1 MSIALTLSASVNVAR
16 SSTTLPTSS
25 VRGVSSGAV
34 KVQLFGRRKALEMHV
49 RRDEAH
55 RVHRDAMGQQRQLG
69 DVEVDACLQSG
80 TPSRCPN
87 RYCRRSPCSR
97 SGAAS
102 APAGLLPDQPRISS
116 GSLPRV
122 SRTNLSS
129 LIRRRRGI
137 RGQKAD
143 LLRRMVTRI
152 PETII
157 FCHALNVSANKNN
170 RTTRFHAGWVREQ
183 GWVPCA
189 QGTPQGVKR

>member
-1 MSIALTLSASVNVAR
+1 MAQQYICTVHPYCGRFLDPGQLRRGFLLTMSRRANQKRTFCISWLRLLCGPRRCCREVNRSLPIHVDGINLIA
-16 SSTTLPTSS
+16 
-25 VRGVSSGAV
+25 
-34 KVQLFGRRKALEMHV
+34 EMH
-49 RRDEAH
+49 
-55 RVHRDAMGQQRQLG
+55 
-69 DVEVDACLQSG
+69 QS
-80 TPSRCPN
+80 
-87 RYCRRSPCSR
+87 CSR
-97 SGAAS
+97 KFFQAAS
-102 APAGLLPDQPRISS
+102 GQLCRNTRISS

-152 PETII
+152 SETII
-157 FCHALNVSANKNN
+157 FCHALNVSANTTVH
-170 RTTRFHAGWVREQ
+170 RTTRSYAGWVREQ